1 MYRDKIILI
10 LINDWFYILG
20 IVHPRIGDDRG
31 DGKSGKG
38 GLESPLL
45 LPLN

>member
-1 MYRDKIILI
+1 MYPVQGILI
-10 LINDWFYILG
+10 LINDFYFLG
-20 IVHPRIGDDRG
+20 IAHPRIGDERG